1 MALKIKYNLTFEIAK
16 LTHTGESLNIRSMSE
31 LFCYFICNLV
41 LFKML
46 HLGDKPLLFSHDDN
60 CNLFGYEI
68 NVGINSYISVQHV
81 SKFYYKS

>member
-1 MALKIKYNLTFEIAK
+1 MGLKLNTTFEIAE
-16 LTHTGESLNIRSMSE
+16 LTHTGESINIRSMSE
-31 LFCYFICNLV
+31 LFSDFICNLV

-68 NVGINSYISVQHV
+68 NVGINSHISVQYM
-81 SKFYYKS
+81 SKFCFKS